1 MDGDSDCV
9 KSDGPGSRIIYFS
22 ADDRVFAQLPPP
34 QSGLRKPGGAV
45 GGDARNFTPAD
56 DPFAVTN
63 PRQSVV
69 AREGGQER
77 EISGGTIK
85 CDGAR
90 HHGRN
95 SGRNI
100 ARRSDRHSKSSRK
113 SNWLVDADWWPKAG
127 GLSLPG
133 GRSPRSGDRIT

>member
-69 AREGGQER
+69 ARESGQER
-77 EISGGTIK
+77 EISGGTVK

-90 HHGRN
+90 HQGRN
-95 SGRNI
+95 KIGRASCRERMKNQEG
-100 ARRSDRHSKSSRK
+100 
-113 SNWLVDADWWPKAG
+113 DA
-127 GLSLPG
+127 
-133 GRSPRSGDRIT
+133 